1 MHGWRACANVREN
14 AAGAMSE
21 DRTPAPPSSDP
32 AVAPDRAAPTLAVA
46 LDAAEAP
53 LLARIVAATAHAA
66 GDAFVHALPEAIAS
80 TLGVRHALLAVRD
93 PDDASR
99 VRTVAGWSDGRALDP
114 RTWRVAGTPLADALD
129 DRAARRADG
138 DENAARL
145 ADVARDAGLDRVDGL
160 LAVPLRAHD
169 GTTCGILAVLH
180 DAALP
185 AASAAW
191 PRVLEVVAARAAAE
205 LERADVERRLR
216 DAESFRG
223 LFEEAPI
230 AYVYE
235 ETSSRFVSANRAFM
249 DLLGLTPEEVPQTYG
264 LSLVAPERNT
274 QERVHESLAAEQSGH
289 ERGAIEIE
297 LRRKDDGRPVFVQRW
312 SRPEPDGRHT
322 RTMIIDITARVLAER
337 ERARLQQQNTY
348 LREEIEA
355 GHHASE
361 IVGTSAAIGK
371 VLDQVRQVASTDATV
386 LLLGET
392 GTGKELLARA
402 VHAQSPRRGRPLIKV
417 NCAALPT
424 GLVES
429 ELFGHERGAFTGATE
444 KRVGRFALADGGT
457 IFLDEIGELAPEPQA
472 KLLRVLQERTF
483 EAVGS
488 AKTQRVDVRV
498 IAATNRDL
506 QQAVA
511 DGAFRAD
518 LFYRLNVF
526 PITVPSLAERRED
539 IPLLVHYFV
548 ARYAAKTGRQVT
560 SVEPRTMQRLAS
572 YAWPGNIRE
581 LENVVERAVILSR
594 GPVLEVDPE
603 MLPGSDAASGTRATD
618 AGAAASGAPVTAAA
632 GRTLADKQRSH
643 ILDVLHAC
651 DWVID
656 GENGA
661 AKQLGLQPS
670 TLRGRMKKLGI
681 TRAR

>member
-1 MHGWRACANVREN
+1 
-14 AAGAMSE
+14 MSE
-21 DRTPAPPSSDP
+21 DRTPASPSSDP
-32 AVAPDRAAPTLAVA
+32 AVAADGAAPLARPP
-46 LDAAEAP
+46 DAAAAP
-53 LLARIVAATAHAA
+53 PLARIVAATAHAS
-66 GDAFVHALPEAIAS
+66 GEAFVDALPEVIAT
-80 TLGVRHALLAVRD
+80 TLGVRHAMLAVRD
-93 PDDASR
+93 PDDASS
-99 VRTVAGWSDGRALDP
+99 VRTVAGWSDGRALDE
-114 RTWRVAGTPLADALD
+114 RTWRVAGTPLADVLD
-129 DRAARRADG
+129 ASATCRVDGAAAG
-138 DENAARL
+138 L

-169 GTTCGILAVLH
+169 GTTSGVLAVLH

-191 PRVLEVVAARAAAE
+191 PHVLEVVAARAVAE
-205 LERADVERRLR
+205 IERADVERRLR

-235 ETSSRFVSANRAFM
+235 ETSTRFVSANRAFM

-264 LSLVAPERNT
+264 LSLVAPERDT

-371 VLDQVRQVASTDATV
+371 VLDQVRQVAATDATV

-402 VHAQSPRRGRPLIKV
+402 VHAASPRKARPLIKV

-444 KRVGRFALADGGT
+444 KRIGRFALADGGT
-457 IFLDEIGELAPEPQA
+457 IFLDEIGELAPETQA

-539 IPLLVHYFV
+539 VPLLVHYFV

-560 SVEPRTMQRLAS
+560 SVDPRTMERLAS

-603 MLPGSDAASGTRATD
+603 MLPGSGAASNSRAAD
-618 AGAAASGAPVTAAA
+618 AGAAASGAPVAAAA

-643 ILDVLHAC
+643 ILEVLRAT